1 MAAEEEKSIEQIQ
14 NLKPYLS
21 VKTQEELDAILAYW
35 EEMKAEWERKK
46 QKFWKNHDRED
57 FKKLLRYK
65 RSNKKEIEWY
75 YKYLNIIKWL
85 ERGRFIEEYL
95 YDDILYSW
103 ELDETKLEEKKYSY
117 DDWKE
122 WNVVMEEWVNLC
134 FNGKNLWFQW
144 VKAIAEK
151 IKLMEWVELNLR
163 SNRLWVEWAEAI
175 SKIEL
180 KDWVKLVL
188 RWNHI
193 WLEWAKAIAKNLKFK
208 EWVEL
213 NLISNKIWPEWAKII
228 AENME
233 LKEWVELNLWYNEIW
248 DEWAKA
254 IMENMKLK
262 NWVVLKLYGN
272 NISNEMKD
280 KLEKWKEERI
290 KKWINCNVYV

>member
-103 ELDETKLEEKKYSY
+103 ELDEMKLEEKKYSY

-151 IKLMEWVELNLR
+151 IKLLEWVYLDL
-163 SNRLWVEWAEAI
+163 SW
-175 SKIEL
+175 
-180 KDWVKLVL
+180 
-188 RWNHI
+188 
-193 WLEWAKAIAKNLKFK
+193 
-208 EWVEL
+208 
-213 NLISNKIWPEWAKII
+213 NKIWAEWVKVIVQNMKLKRWVALCLGHNGIWDEWAKIV
-228 AENME
+228 AENMNFE
-233 LKEWVELNLWYNEIW
+233 EWVILNLYYNEIW
-248 DEWAKA
+248 DEWAMA
-254 IMENMKLK
+254 ISKMKLK
-262 NWVVLKLYGN
+262 EWVELYLNNNEIWDKWAETIMKNMELKEWVILQLSN
-272 NISNEMKD
+272 NKIWEDMKQ
-280 KLEKWKEERI
+280 KLREWGEFYRG
-290 KKWINCNVYV
+290 KWIDCKIRV